1 MNDNNGLVPVR
12 PAAQDSLHPPNYSL
26 QSVRDLEASEVD
38 SFAYLRANWDV
49 LVKHRWL
56 ILSVTVLLTVL
67 VAVYSFRLKPV
78 YRATARI
85 DVEAEMPLLQT
96 LNDLFHNEQSDD
108 MFLATQV
115 SVLQSDRLAWQ
126 TVQQLDLGKLP
137 EFGGG
142 GRPGV
147 AGTEL
152 ANQAG
157 LVGRFKADRRIE
169 RLKDTRMLEVSFEST
184 SPDLAAQV
192 ANALVNNYIEY
203 NFHTKYDA
211 TRQATGWMEQQLDEL
226 KLKVEKSQQALVNY
240 ERQNSIVNIGDKEG
254 VAQGRLDDLNR
265 NLTATQT
272 ERLQKQSVYEM
283 VHSNESLVS
292 FLEQNGLGLLS
303 RLEEKESDLREQLA
317 EATAQYGPNHPK
329 MIRLQE
335 EQKNLDS
342 LIDRERKRMVEN
354 IRNDYLAAVQ
364 REKLLA
370 DAVAQEKLEVGRVSQ
385 LLIEHNLLKRDFD
398 SNQQLYE
405 SLLQHLKD
413 ANVSAGLRATNI
425 HLIDAASVPTAPVR
439 PQRARNVAF
448 AIAVGLAL
456 GMGMAFAKEALA
468 NSIKGAQEV
477 ESLISAPALAIVPD
491 VSSMARPGFFAKRS
505 EAKAKKTEMVELSV
519 LKNPGASISEA
530 FRTLRTSIMLST
542 AEHPPQVLLI
552 TSSQPHEGKTS
563 TSLNLAFTL
572 AQMGSRILIIDAD
585 LRKRRVGKALN
596 LGTEKGLSGILT
608 GAYGLEEALVRVED
622 TEGLYALSAG
632 PNPPNPAELLCS
644 MKMQDLLKRTREQF
658 DHVILDSPPVL
669 PITDATIL
677 ASRVDGVVMVVEN
690 EATTRAA
697 LSRACGVIRHSGGK
711 ILGAVLN
718 KVDSRRD
725 GYYGHYYYY
734 GYYSKGYYDYTEGK
748 GNGRG

>member
-1 MNDNNGLVPVR
+1 
-12 PAAQDSLHPPNYSL
+12 
-26 QSVRDLEASEVD
+26 
-38 SFAYLRANWDV
+38 
-49 LVKHRWL
+49 
-56 ILSVTVLLTVL
+56 
-67 VAVYSFRLKPV
+67 
-78 YRATARI
+78 
-85 DVEAEMPLLQT
+85 
-96 LNDLFHNEQSDD
+96 
-108 MFLATQV
+108 
-115 SVLQSDRLAWQ
+115 
-126 TVQQLDLGKLP
+126 
-137 EFGGG
+137 
-142 GRPGV
+142 
-147 AGTEL
+147 
-152 ANQAG
+152 
-157 LVGRFKADRRIE
+157 
-169 RLKDTRMLEVSFEST
+169 
-184 SPDLAAQV
+184 
-192 ANALVNNYIEY
+192 
-203 NFHTKYDA
+203 
-211 TRQATGWMEQQLDEL
+211 
-226 KLKVEKSQQALVNY
+226 
-240 ERQNSIVNIGDKEG
+240 
-254 VAQGRLDDLNR
+254 
-265 NLTATQT
+265 
-272 ERLQKQSVYEM
+272 
-283 VHSNESLVS
+283 
-292 FLEQNGLGLLS
+292 
-303 RLEEKESDLREQLA
+303 
-317 EATAQYGPNHPK
+317 
-329 MIRLQE
+329 
-335 EQKNLDS
+335 
-342 LIDRERKRMVEN
+342 MVEN

-448 AIAVGLAL
+448 AMAVGLAL

-477 ESLISAPALAIVPD
+477 ESLIAAPALAIVPD
-491 VSSMARPGFFAKRS
+491 VSSMSGYRAGFFAKRS

-585 LRKRRVGKALN
+585 LRKRRVAKALN
-596 LGTEKGLSGILT
+596 LSTEKGLSGILT
-608 GAYGLEEALVRVED
+608 GAYSLEEALVRVED
-622 TEGLYALSAG
+622 TEGLYALSSG

-677 ASRVDGVVMVVEN
+677 ASKVDGVVIVVEN
-690 EATTRAA
+690 EETTRAA

-725 GYYGHYYYY
+725 GYYGHYHYY
-734 GYYSKGYYDYTEGK
+734 GYYSKGYYDYSQEK
-748 GNGRG
+748 GNGNG

>member
-1 MNDNNGLVPVR
+1 MNDNNGLVPIR
-12 PAAQDSLHPPNYSL
+12 PAAQDSLHSPNHSL
-26 QSVRDLEASEVD
+26 QSVRDLDAHEVD

-56 ILSVTVLLTVL
+56 ILSVTALLTVL

-184 SPDLAAQV
+184 SPDLAAQA

-240 ERQNSIVNIGDKEG
+240 ERQNSIVNIGDKES
-254 VAQGRLDDLNR
+254 VAQARLDDLNR

-283 VHSNESLVS
+283 VRSNESLVS

-303 RLEEKESDLREQLA
+303 RLEEKESDLKGQYA
-317 EATAQYGPNHPK
+317 EALAQYGPNHPK

-364 REKLLA
+364 REKLLS

-425 HLIDAASVPTAPVR
+425 PLIDAASVPTAPVR

-448 AIAVGLAL
+448 AMAVGLAL

-491 VSSMARPGFFAKRS
+491 VSSMSGYRSGFFARHS
-505 EAKAKKTEMVELSV
+505 DAKAKKTEMVELSV

-608 GAYGLEEALVRVED
+608 GAYSLEEALVRVED
-622 TEGLYALSAG
+622 TEGLYALASG

-644 MKMQDLLKRTREQF
+644 
-658 DHVILDSPPVL
+658 
-669 PITDATIL
+669 
-677 ASRVDGVVMVVEN
+677 
-690 EATTRAA
+690 
-697 LSRACGVIRHSGGK
+697 
-711 ILGAVLN
+711 
-718 KVDSRRD
+718 
-725 GYYGHYYYY
+725 
-734 GYYSKGYYDYTEGK
+734 
-748 GNGRG
+748 

>member
-1 MNDNNGLVPVR
+1 MNENNGLVPVR
-12 PAAQDSLHPPNYSL
+12 PAPQDSLQPPNYSL
-26 QSVRDLEASEVD
+26 QSVRDLETSEVD

-56 ILSVTVLLTVL
+56 ILSVTALLTVL

-96 LNDLFHNEQSDD
+96 LNDLFRNEQSDD

-126 TVQQLDLGKLP
+126 TIQQLDLGKLP

-142 GRPGV
+142 ERPGV

-152 ANQAG
+152 VTQTS
-157 LVGRFKADRRIE
+157 LVGRFKANRRIE
-169 RLKDTRMLEVSFEST
+169 RLKDTRMVEVSFEST

-192 ANALVNNYIEY
+192 ANALVNNYVEY

-240 ERQNSIVNIGDKEG
+240 ERQNSIVNIGDKES
-254 VAQGRLDDLNR
+254 VAQARLDDLNR

-283 VHSNESLVS
+283 VRSNESLVS
-292 FLEQNGLGLLS
+292 FLEQNGSGLLS
-303 RLEEKESDLREQLA
+303 RLEEKGSDLKGQYA
-317 EATAQYGPNHPK
+317 EALAQYGPNHPK

-335 EQKNLDS
+335 QQKNLDS

-370 DAVAQEKLEVGRVSQ
+370 DAVREEKVEVGRVSQ

-448 AIAVGLAL
+448 AMAVGLAL

-491 VSSMARPGFFAKRS
+491 VSSMSGYRSGFFARRS
-505 EAKAKKTEMVELSV
+505 DAKAK
-519 LKNPGASISEA
+519 
-530 FRTLRTSIMLST
+530 
-542 AEHPPQVLLI
+542 
-552 TSSQPHEGKTS
+552 
-563 TSLNLAFTL
+563 
-572 AQMGSRILIIDAD
+572 
-585 LRKRRVGKALN
+585 
-596 LGTEKGLSGILT
+596 
-608 GAYGLEEALVRVED
+608 
-622 TEGLYALSAG
+622 
-632 PNPPNPAELLCS
+632 
-644 MKMQDLLKRTREQF
+644 
-658 DHVILDSPPVL
+658 
-669 PITDATIL
+669 
-677 ASRVDGVVMVVEN
+677 
-690 EATTRAA
+690 
-697 LSRACGVIRHSGGK
+697 
-711 ILGAVLN
+711 
-718 KVDSRRD
+718 
-725 GYYGHYYYY
+725 
-734 GYYSKGYYDYTEGK
+734 
-748 GNGRG
+748 

>member
-1 MNDNNGLVPVR
+1 
-12 PAAQDSLHPPNYSL
+12 
-26 QSVRDLEASEVD
+26 
-38 SFAYLRANWDV
+38 
-49 LVKHRWL
+49 
-56 ILSVTVLLTVL
+56 
-67 VAVYSFRLKPV
+67 
-78 YRATARI
+78 
-85 DVEAEMPLLQT
+85 
-96 LNDLFHNEQSDD
+96 
-108 MFLATQV
+108 QV

-126 TVQQLDLGKLP
+126 TIQQLDLGKLP

-142 GRPGV
+142 GGRPGV

-152 ANQAG
+152 ATQTS
-157 LVGRFKADRRIE
+157 LVGRFKADRRVE
-169 RLKDTRMLEVSFEST
+169 RLKDTRMVEVSFEST

-192 ANALVNNYIEY
+192 ANALANNYVEY

-254 VAQGRLDDLNR
+254 VAQARLDDLNK

-283 VHSNESLVS
+283 VQSNESLVS
-292 FLEQNGLGLLS
+292 FLEQNGLLS
-303 RLEEKESDLREQLA
+303 RLEEKESDLKGQYA
-317 EATAQYGPNHPK
+317 EALAQYGPNHPK

-456 GMGMAFAKEALA
+456 GMGMAFAKEA
-468 NSIKGAQEV
+468 
-477 ESLISAPALAIVPD
+477 
-491 VSSMARPGFFAKRS
+491 
-505 EAKAKKTEMVELSV
+505 
-519 LKNPGASISEA
+519 
-530 FRTLRTSIMLST
+530 
-542 AEHPPQVLLI
+542 
-552 TSSQPHEGKTS
+552 
-563 TSLNLAFTL
+563 
-572 AQMGSRILIIDAD
+572 
-585 LRKRRVGKALN
+585 
-596 LGTEKGLSGILT
+596 
-608 GAYGLEEALVRVED
+608 
-622 TEGLYALSAG
+622 
-632 PNPPNPAELLCS
+632 
-644 MKMQDLLKRTREQF
+644 
-658 DHVILDSPPVL
+658 
-669 PITDATIL
+669 
-677 ASRVDGVVMVVEN
+677 
-690 EATTRAA
+690 
-697 LSRACGVIRHSGGK
+697 
-711 ILGAVLN
+711 
-718 KVDSRRD
+718 
-725 GYYGHYYYY
+725 
-734 GYYSKGYYDYTEGK
+734 
-748 GNGRG
+748 

>member
-1 MNDNNGLVPVR
+1 MNENNGLVPVR
-12 PAAQDSLHPPNYSL
+12 PAPQDSLHPQNHGL
-26 QSVRDLEASEVD
+26 QSVRDLEANEVD

-157 LVGRFKADRRIE
+157 LVGRFKPDRRIE

-184 SPDLAAQV
+184 SPDLAAQA

-254 VAQGRLDDLNR
+254 VAQARLDDLNK

-283 VHSNESLVS
+283 VQSNESLVS
-292 FLEQNGLGLLS
+292 FLEQNGLLS
-303 RLEEKESDLREQLA
+303 RLEEKESDLKGQYA
-317 EATAQYGPNHPK
+317 EALAQYGPNHPK

-335 EQKNLDS
+335 QQKNLDS

-370 DAVAQEKLEVGRVSQ
+370 DAVREEKVEVGRVSQ

-491 VSSMARPGFFAKRS
+491 VSSMSGYRSGFFARHS
-505 EAKAKKTEMVELSV
+505 DAKAKKTEMVELSV

-572 AQMGSRILIIDAD
+572 AQMGSRVLIIDAD

-644 MKMQDLLKRTREQF
+644 MKMQDLLKRAREQF

-669 PITDATIL
+669 PITDGTIP
-677 ASRVDGVVMVVEN
+677 ARRVAGGV
-690 EATTRAA
+690 TG
-697 LSRACGVIRHSGGK
+697 L
-711 ILGAVLN
+711 
-718 KVDSRRD
+718 
-725 GYYGHYYYY
+725 
-734 GYYSKGYYDYTEGK
+734 
-748 GNGRG
+748 